1 VRPKRLLVVL
11 LTVLGLSAAGLS
23 SAQASTWHPPQIK
36 SMGAYA
42 TESGN
47 PDVVRVTGTYKCWG
61 KSKNMH
67 LWVSVK
73 QGGPDPTAPGSSS
86 TVNAWYDTN
95 ISGDVAVICDGRF
108 HTKTV
113 KLGRHPVANYP
124 GDPDGTPPTRPL
136 GYLQN
141 GQAWLQFCLVPVSNE
156 SFLASR
162 TRWVTVRHATT
173 PVSF

>member
-11 LTVLGLSAAGLS
+11 LTIFGLSAAGMA
-23 SAQASTWHPPQIK
+23 SASASWHPPQIK
-36 SMGAYA
+36 SLGAYA

-47 PDVVRVTGTYKCWG
+47 PEVVKVTGTYKCWG
-61 KSKNMH
+61 SSKSTH

-73 QGGPDPTAPGSSS
+73 QGGPDPTAPGSST

-95 ISGDVAVICDGRF
+95 ISADVTVICDGKF

-124 GDPDGTPPTRPL
+124 GDDESTPPTRPL
-136 GYLQN
+136 GWLQN
-141 GQAWLQFCLVPVSNE
+141 GKAWLQFCVVPVSNE
-156 SFLASR
+156 SNLASKS
-162 TRWVTVRHATT
+162 RWVTVRGATT
-173 PVSF
+173 PVY

>member
-23 SAQASTWHPPQIK
+23 SAEASTWHPPQIK
-36 SMGAYA
+36 SLGAYA

-47 PDVVRVTGTYKCWG
+47 PEVVRVTGTYKCWG

-73 QGGPDPTAPGSSS
+73 QGGPDPTAGGSSE

-95 ISGDVAVICDGRF
+95 ISGDVSVICDGTF
-108 HTKTV
+108 HSKTV
-113 KLGRHPVANYP
+113 KLGRHDTDFS
-124 GDPDGTPPTRPL
+124 GRPL

-156 SFLASR
+156 SFLASK